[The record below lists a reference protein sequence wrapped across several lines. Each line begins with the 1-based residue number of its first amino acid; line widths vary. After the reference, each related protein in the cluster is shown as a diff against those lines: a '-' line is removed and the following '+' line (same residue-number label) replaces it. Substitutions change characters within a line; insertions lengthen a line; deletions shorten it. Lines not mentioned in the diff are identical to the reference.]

1 MRLRIVK
8 YMKLKVAKKLLYF
21 FIFFT
26 YSILLLS
33 ILIYPSSTLFTIQY
47 KRNIYMNSIYIYIVY
62 IYIYI
67 LYILIAQSAGHFESF
82 LKKMF

>member
-1 MRLRIVK
+1 MKLRIVK

-33 ILIYPSSTLFTIQY
+33 ILIYPSTYNLYSL
-47 KRNIYMNSIYIYIVY
+47 IYNLLYQHIVIINNSNK
-62 IYIYI
+62 
-67 LYILIAQSAGHFESF
+67 S
-82 LKKMF
+82 

>member
-1 MRLRIVK
+1 MRLRIAK

-33 ILIYPSSTLFTIQY
+33 ILIYPSSTLFTIQN
-47 KRNIYMNSIYIYIVY
+47 KRNIYMYN
-62 IYIYI
+62 IYI
-67 LYILIAQSAGHFESF
+67 LYILIAQSAGHFKSF
-82 LKKMF
+82 FKKMF

>member
-33 ILIYPSSTLFTIQY
+33 ILIYPSSTLFTRQCEQY
-47 KRNIYMNSIYIYIVY
+47 II
-62 IYIYI
+62 
-67 LYILIAQSAGHFESF
+67 
-82 LKKMF
+82 

>member
-33 ILIYPSSTLFTIQY
+33 ILIYPSSTVFTRQCEQY
-47 KRNIYMNSIYIYIVY
+47 IM
-62 IYIYI
+62 
-67 LYILIAQSAGHFESF
+67 
-82 LKKMF
+82 

>member
-33 ILIYPSSTLFTIQY
+33 ILIYPSTYNLYSL
-47 KRNIYMNSIYIYIVY
+47 IYNLLYQHIVIINNSNK
-62 IYIYI
+62 
-67 LYILIAQSAGHFESF
+67 S
-82 LKKMF
+82 